1 MIKEIR
7 KTTVLVVDDHPAI
20 RSTMIDILTEE
31 GFSAD
36 QAVNGAEALAK
47 CQANEFDFVLMDVQM
62 PELNGVEVLSEI
74 RKSKQTKSKFIFFS
88 AYSVPELEEKALA
101 LGSYAFLRKPIKVE
115 KILSLIRDKKGIP
128 VLVFLEDDNMRTCL
142 GNLLKNQGY
151 QVIETNDL
159 DNALIQ
165 LRQIDYAFLI
175 YDSDSPGLEQEA
187 LTSTIRSLK
196 SQTVCITTNEDEK
209 ASEVIEKI
217 SFLNAHKAKN
227 GGNYQI

>member
-1 MIKEIR
+1 MIKKIS
-7 KTTVLVVDDHPAI
+7 VLVVDDHPAI
-20 RSTMIDILTEE
+20 RSTMLDILSEE

-36 QAVNGAEALAK
+36 QAINGEEALEK
-47 CQANEFDFVLMDVQM
+47 CKANEFDFVLIDVQM
-62 PELNGVEVLSEI
+62 PGLNGIEVLTEI
-74 RKSKQTKSKFIFFS
+74 RKTKQTKSKFIFFS
-88 AYSVPELEEKALA
+88 AYSVPELEEQAMA

-115 KILSLIRDKKGIP
+115 KILNLIRDKRGIP
-128 VLVFLEDDNMRTCL
+128 VLVHLKDDHMRTCL

-151 QVIETNDL
+151 QVIETNNL

-196 SQTVCITTNEDEK
+196 TDTICITTNEDER
-209 ASEVIEKI
+209 ASEVIDKI
-217 SFLNAHKAKN
+217 SFLSEQRKKTGENN
-227 GGNYQI
+227 GI